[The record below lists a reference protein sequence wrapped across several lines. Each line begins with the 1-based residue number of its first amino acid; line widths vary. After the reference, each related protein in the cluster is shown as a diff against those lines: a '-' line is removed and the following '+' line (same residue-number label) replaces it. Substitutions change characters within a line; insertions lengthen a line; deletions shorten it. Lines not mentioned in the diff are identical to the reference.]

1 MMLTHTKQTHIG
13 TKRKQMNGQTLNRG
27 RWVGIGLFSLA
38 VFLGGFAMT
47 SSVQAQEE
55 DEEDIFAY
63 FATFEPER

>member
-27 RWVGIGLFSLA
+27 PWVGIGLFSLA

-47 SSVQAQEE
+47 SSVQYEMRVVSWRQWC
-55 DEEDIFAY
+55 
-63 FATFEPER
+63 R